1 MAAVSSP
8 TNRIYTPWSVNVF
21 DSNVIVIGAGPNG
34 LSVAAHLSQ
43 LGIERRVFGRTMDSW
58 RSNMPAGMF
67 LKSEPYGSDIC
78 SPGSGYL
85 LGDYCR
91 TAGEEYHHRVV
102 PVSVEQFIRYGSW
115 FADQLVPDVEDLEVT
130 SLSRK
135 ADGFEVCTGDGQAIT
150 SARVVVSTGIIP
162 FAHIPDELREVPAEL
177 VSHTSSESD
186 LGRFAGR
193 KVLVIGAGQSA
204 LETAALLHEQAA
216 QVTLVMR
223 QDWGPFWLDANPLSP
238 TRLERLRRPV
248 VRLCEG
254 WFCWRY
260 ERFAGLFRYLPE
272 TSRLNR
278 ALNTLGPAG
287 AWWLRDRVEGKV
299 PIVLGHSI
307 LGAEESGDGVRLRL
321 TGPEGQT
328 SLDAD
333 HVIAGTGYRLDIE
346 KLGFLDPSVQRNL
359 RLVGRA
365 PALGRGLESSIPGM
379 FFTGALAAPSFGPG
393 MRFVSGTHIAVPR
406 LAQRIRFL
414 DRRDP
419 ARTAPNEHGL
429 MPSVVKRAISPDLA
443 SG

>member
-1 MAAVSSP
+1 M
-8 TNRIYTPWSVNVF
+8 F

-34 LSVAAHLSQ
+34 LSVAAHLSE

-91 TAGEEYHHRVV
+91 ATGEEYHHRVV

-135 ADGFEVCTGDGQAIT
+135 ADGFEVRTGDGRAFT

-162 FAHIPDELREVPAEL
+162 FAHVPGELRALPAEL
-177 VSHTSSESD
+177 VSHTSEESD
-186 LGRFAGR
+186 LGRFAGK

-204 LETAALLHEQAA
+204 LETAALLTEQGADA
-216 QVTLVMR
+216 TLVVR
-223 QDWGPFWLDANPLSP
+223 QDWGVFWLEPNPLSP
-238 TRLERLRRPV
+238 TRLERLRHPV

-260 ERFAGLFRYLPE
+260 ERFAGLFRYLPDS
-272 TSRLNR
+272 SRLNR

-287 AWWLRDRVEGKV
+287 AWWLRDRVVGKV
-299 PIVLGHSI
+299 PTLLGHSI
-307 LGAEESGDGVRLRL
+307 VSAEPSGDRIRLRL
-321 TGPEGQT
+321 TGPEGPVAIE
-328 SLDAD
+328 AD
-333 HVIAGTGYRLDIE
+333 HVIAGTGYRLDINR
-346 KLGFLDPSVQRNL
+346 LGFLDPNLRRNL
-359 RLVGRA
+359 RLVGGA

-406 LAQRIRFL
+406 LARRLRLL
-414 DRRDP
+414 DRRRP
-419 ARTAPNEHGL
+419 VRTGTPDRSL
-429 MPSVVKRAISPDLA
+429 VPSALESAMGPDLA
-443 SG
+443 RG

>member
-1 MAAVSSP
+1 M
-8 TNRIYTPWSVNVF
+8 F

-34 LSVAAHLSQ
+34 LSVAAHLSE

-91 TAGEEYHHRVV
+91 AAGEEYHHRVV

-135 ADGFEVCTGDGQAIT
+135 ADGFEVRTGDGRAFT

-162 FAHIPDELREVPAEL
+162 FAHVPGELRALPAEL
-177 VSHTSSESD
+177 VSHTSEESD
-186 LGRFAGR
+186 LGRFAGK

-204 LETAALLHEQAA
+204 LETAALLTEQGADA
-216 QVTLVMR
+216 TLVVR
-223 QDWGPFWLDANPLSP
+223 QDWGVFWLEPNPLSP
-238 TRLERLRRPV
+238 TRLERLRHPV

-260 ERFAGLFRYLPE
+260 ERFAGLFRYLPDS
-272 TSRLNR
+272 SRLNR

-287 AWWLRDRVEGKV
+287 AWWLRDRVVGKV
-299 PIVLGHSI
+299 PTLLGHSI
-307 LGAEESGDGVRLRL
+307 VSAEPSGDRIRLRL
-321 TGPEGQT
+321 TGPEGPVAIE
-328 SLDAD
+328 AD
-333 HVIAGTGYRLDIE
+333 HVIAGTGYRLDINR
-346 KLGFLDPSVQRNL
+346 LGFLDPNLRRNL
-359 RLVGRA
+359 RLVGGA

-406 LAQRIRFL
+406 LARRLRLL
-414 DRRDP
+414 DRRRP
-419 ARTAPNEHGL
+419 VRTGTPDRSL
-429 MPSVVKRAISPDLA
+429 VPSALESAMGPDLA
-443 SG
+443 RG